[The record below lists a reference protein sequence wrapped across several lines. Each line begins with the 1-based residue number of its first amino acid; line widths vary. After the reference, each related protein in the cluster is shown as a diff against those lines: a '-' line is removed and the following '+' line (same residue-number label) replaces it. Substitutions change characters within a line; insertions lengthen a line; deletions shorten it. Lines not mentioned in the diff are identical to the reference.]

1 MNAEADMIIDELRSN
16 ARKLESDLDRAKGEL
31 HFMRIKLDSL
41 GVCDGDCGN
50 CEDEPC
56 KGAI

>member
-1 MNAEADMIIDELRSN
+1 MNTCADMIVTELHAQNR
-16 ARKLESDLDRAKGEL
+16 RLEDDLDRANGEL

-41 GVCDGDCGN
+41 GACNGECGS

>member
-1 MNAEADMIIDELRSN
+1 MIAETDMIIDELRNN
-16 ARKLESDLDRAKGEL
+16 ARKLESDLDLAKGEL
-31 HFMRIKLDSL
+31 HFMRIKLNSL
-41 GVCDGDCGN
+41 GVCDGDCDS

>member
-1 MNAEADMIIDELRSN
+1 MNTCADVIVTELHAQN
-16 ARKLESDLDRAKGEL
+16 RKLEDDLDRAKGEL

-50 CEDEPC
+50 CGDEPC